1 MKSKEDERVLD
12 VIVTF
17 EKVPSPRGG
26 GFMWDDVAF
35 ATADGVALRRWQ
47 GTRGVLEDPKTGER
61 FSITERNE
69 PSE

>member
-1 MKSKEDERVLD
+1 
-12 VIVTF
+12 
-17 EKVPSPRGG
+17 
-26 GFMWDDVAF
+26 MWDDVAF